1 MLDLDPN
8 DLAPCEEYLENPFG
22 PHSPSLQRLL
32 IIMRADSVDDPHV
45 IVEAEDGGFG
55 LGTVSDRRGVPVCVY
70 EGVHFD
76 SYADASRAM
85 FKLRWELLTADRCR
99 WGKRSR

>member
-85 FKLRWELLTADRCR
+85 FKLRWELLTGRSLPL
-99 WGKRSR
+99 GKRSR